1 MKKNM
6 TKCVIGLLFI
16 CVLFLSCNF
25 AGNDGCLQKNEN
37 KNSWGELVIYNQ
49 TSSGISDINYCG
61 ERFVMWYN
69 SYSGTSFI
77 GEGKKVSAK
86 YSDEETGYVFFE
98 IHTKRNHSVKVRT
111 NEIITV
117 KKGEKTI
124 LSITDNTL
132 VVVSGKDQPVTVLHI
147 INNY

>member
-1 MKKNM
+1 M
-6 TKCVIGLLFI
+6 
-16 CVLFLSCNF
+16 
-25 AGNDGCLQKNEN
+25 
-37 KNSWGELVIYNQ
+37 
-49 TSSGISDINYCG
+49 
-61 ERFVMWYN
+61 
-69 SYSGTSFI
+69 
-77 GEGKKVSAK
+77 
-86 YSDEETGYVFFE
+86 FFE